1 VEHYKLKIKKRLN
14 HLRLRKKKIDN
25 YKPKIMKTNQTS
37 TNLKRSIMKKLI
49 LIAVTLIV
57 SASCSKD
64 EKYDVTQDTSYF
76 NLANDRFRGV
86 WYFDKVIK
94 ADGSIQN
101 YIHTCPF
108 KKDYVDFHPIA
119 IKDYLHFEPQNC
131 EYITQPT
138 HSLNFQT
145 TGYTISNCSEFY
157 NGTYTFPGN
166 TLQVNYPSPRTLTYS
181 NLTNTNNIKGIIF
194 SRN

>member
-1 VEHYKLKIKKRLN
+1 
-14 HLRLRKKKIDN
+14 
-25 YKPKIMKTNQTS
+25 MKTNQTS

-49 LIAVTLIV
+49 LIATLML
-57 SASCSKD
+57 SLSCSKD

-119 IKDYLHFEPQNC
+119 IKDYFHFEPQDC
-131 EYITQPT
+131 ENITQST
-138 HSLNFQT
+138 SSLYFQIS
-145 TGYTISNCSEFY
+145 GYTMSNCSEFY

-166 TLQVNYPSPRTLTYS
+166 TLQLNYPSPRTLNYS
-181 NLTNTNNIKGIIF
+181 NITNTNNIKGIIF

>member
-1 VEHYKLKIKKRLN
+1 
-14 HLRLRKKKIDN
+14 
-25 YKPKIMKTNQTS
+25 
-37 TNLKRSIMKKLI
+37 MKKLI
-49 LIAVTLIV
+49 LIATLML
-57 SASCSKD
+57 SLSCSKD

-101 YIHTCPF
+101 YF
-108 KKDYVDFHPIA
+108 
-119 IKDYLHFEPQNC
+119 HFEPQDC
-131 EYITQPT
+131 ENITQST
-138 HSLNFQT
+138 SSLYFQIS
-145 TGYTISNCSEFY
+145 GYTMSNCSEFY

-166 TLQVNYPSPRTLTYS
+166 TLQLNYPSPRTLNYS
-181 NLTNTNNIKGIIF
+181 NITNTNNIKGIIF